1 MRKTLLA
8 VLLAVFCCS
17 TPLLAQG
24 QKITEAK
31 DVLNLIEK
39 VNDYWQAHNTPY
51 CRGFWDNAAY
61 FTGNMEAYKLTG
73 KAQYY
78 DYSDKWC
85 RHNEWMGAKSN
96 DKKNWKYKTYGE
108 GNDFVLFGDWQICFQ
123 TYIDMYEL
131 VPADYKVARAKEVMG
146 YECDMA
152 DNKFWWWAD
161 ALYMVMPVMTKMY
174 NLTGDI
180 KYLDKL
186 HENFLW
192 SDSLMW
198 DKEAQLY
205 YRDGKYIWPKVKTS
219 CDGGKSFW
227 ARGDGWVLAGLA
239 KVLADMPKDYK
250 GRDIFV
256 QRFQQLAEGVA
267 RVQRPDGYWS
277 RSMLCEGDAPG
288 PETSGTAFFCY
299 GLEWG
304 VNHGYL
310 SKEKYGPVIEKAW
323 GYLRVMALQPDGSI
337 GYVQPIGE
345 KPDPTKTV
353 NEKSQAPFG
362 TGAWLLAACER
373 VRYLEGSAK
382 AQDLKPGQ
390 PGVAAGAKQKALTKT
405 IKNPSNMERQDVI
418 ELSGNEIFG
427 AMGLSGGRQ
436 IVITDG
442 DQVEVPYQLTRDGKI
457 LVQVFVAPKGST
469 TLYIYQGEP
478 KVYRLDCNGRIYPN
492 REDDLAWEN
501 DKNAWRF
508 YGPKMHNKGVNGF
521 DTFTKNVTY
530 PIQDK
535 LYQSELG
542 SYGLNE
548 RLKKQNRGGEWN
560 QLHRDLYTY
569 HRNRGEGM
577 DAYTVGA
584 TLGAGAPALMNGN
597 ELILPDVY
605 EKAEIIE
612 NGPLRFRVKL
622 TMYEQNGIQEIR
634 NITQNK
640 GSHLAHVEV
649 AYMKKGG
656 FPQNYACAGIAVHE
670 SQPSAYVINQKVG
683 YIAYADA
690 LDTPKGQN
698 GQLYIACLFPNAKNV
713 KLSYLPMKEKKSGAV
728 GHVIGQT
735 KLTKPSVSED
745 TNLIAGFDYYAGS
758 AWSKYD
764 VPNMAVWETLL
775 QGYASQMATP
785 LIVE

>member
-1 MRKTLLA
+1 MKRFRISLL
-8 VLLAVFCCS
+8 LLMALFLSLGKASADNVS
-17 TPLLAQG
+17 EAQ
-24 QKITEAK
+24 KVVDMI
-31 DVLNLIEK
+31 VR

-61 FTGNMEAYKLTG
+61 FTGNMEVYKLTG
-73 KAQYY
+73 KAAYY

-85 RHNEWMGAKSN
+85 RHNEWKGAKSN
-96 DKKNWKYKTYGE
+96 NKKNWKYATYGE
-108 GNDFVLFGDWQICFQ
+108 GDDFVLFGDWQICFQ
-123 TYIDMYEL
+123 TYIDMYNL
-131 VPADYKVARAKEVMG
+131 VPADYKVARAKEVMS
-146 YECDMA
+146 YECNHPDTH
-152 DNKFWWWAD
+152 FWWWAD

-174 NLTGDI
+174 LLTGEEM
-180 KYLDKL
+180 YLDKL
-186 HENFLW
+186 YENYLW

-198 DKEAQLY
+198 DKDEQLY

-250 GRDIFV
+250 HRDFFV
-256 QRFQQLAEGVA
+256 KRFQQLAEGVA

-299 GLEWG
+299 GMEWG

-310 SKEKYGPVIEKAW
+310 DKSKFGPVIEKAW
-323 GYLRVMALQPDGSI
+323 NYLSTKALQPDYSI

-373 VRYLEGSAK
+373 VRYIDGSAK
-382 AQDLKPGQ
+382 GQDVKPGQ
-390 PGVAAGAKQKALTKT
+390 PAISGTSPQKSVTKT
-405 IKNPSNMERQDVI
+405 VKNPSNLERQDVV
-418 ELSGNEIFG
+418 ELNGKPIFAELG
-427 AMGLSGGRQ
+427 MPVCRHL
-436 IVITDG
+436 VITDG
-442 DQVEVPYQLTRDGKI
+442 DQVEVPYQITHDGNI
-457 LVQVFVAPKGST
+457 LLQAFVAPKGEARFF
-469 TLYIYQGEP
+469 IYKGEP
-478 KVYRLDCNGRIYPN
+478 RLYRLDCNGRIYPN

-542 SYGLNE
+542 SYALNS
-548 RLKKQNRGGEWN
+548 RLQKAGRGGEWN
-560 QLHRDLYTY
+560 QLHRDNYTY

-597 ELILPDVY
+597 DLILPDVY

-612 NGPLRFRVKL
+612 NGPLRFNVKL
-622 TMYEQNGIQEIR
+622 TMYEQNGVKEIR
-634 NITQNK
+634 NITQDK
-640 GSHLAHVEV
+640 GNHLAHVEV

-656 FPQNYACAGIAVHE
+656 MEQNNACAGIAVHE
-670 SQPSAYVINQKVG
+670 SQPDAYVINQKAG

-698 GQLYIACLFPNAKNV
+698 GQLYLACLFPDSKSV
-713 KLSYLPMKEKKSGAV
+713 KLRYLPMKEKKSGAV

-735 KLTKPSVSED
+735 KLAKPSVSED
-745 TNLIAGFDYYAGS
+745 TNLITGFDYYAGS

-775 QGYASQMATP
+775 QVYSQQLKTP